1 MNPVQRKS
9 KSQSRMRRSHDM
21 CKKIYSVRCPNCNSA
36 KLPHAACMT
45 CGYVRPGLKL
55 NLAKDE

>member
-9 KSQSRMRRSHDM
+9 KSQSKMRRSHQALRA
-21 CKKIYSVRCPNCNSA
+21 IGYVTCPNCGKH
-36 KLPHAACMT
+36 KLPHAACSE

-55 NLAKDE
+55 SLSKED